1 MKFDTVIIGGGLA
14 GLMAGLALQ
23 KQKIDSAIVSA
34 GQSALYFFSGS
45 FESLQEP
52 PRTMAE
58 IFREA
63 GVALHY
69 HSGLRLMPMGK
80 FESAA
85 CSIDDVSLFSTPKI
99 GRKALIVSFVGY
111 YDFYA
116 GFLAQ
121 ELEKQGVRC
130 RIKLLDVQKLSAQ
143 QQSPREMR
151 TMQIARTMDRIW
163 ESVVREIRIISSDED
178 VVILP
183 QVFGLKDI
191 SVPGR
196 IREGLPAKVV
206 FVGTF
211 PPSVGGIRTHM
222 QLKRRYETLG
232 GTFLAGDTA
241 VGAQVHDGVV
251 RSIATQNLGSHFLEA
266 KHFILASGAYFSKG
280 LKSTPQKI
288 YEPVFSLDVIQGAQR
303 SEWYDPLFKNE
314 QPYLGYGVAT
324 DEALHPLSGGRV
336 LQNLFAAGAI
346 LGATRP
352 ELGSGGGLAVRSALL
367 AAEEIIKSR

>member
-14 GLMAGLALQ
+14 GLSAGLALQ
-23 KQKIDSAIVSA
+23 KHKIDSAIVSA

-45 FESLQEP
+45 FESMQEP
-52 PRTMAE
+52 PQAMAE

-63 GVALHY
+63 GISLHY
-69 HSGLRLMPMGK
+69 QSGWRLMPMGK

-85 CSIDDVSLFSTPKI
+85 CSIDDVSLLPSPKI

-111 YDFYA
+111 YDFYT
-116 GFLAQ
+116 GFLA
-121 ELEKQGVRC
+121 EGLEKQGVQC
-130 RIKLLDVQKLSAQ
+130 RIQMLDLQKLSAQ
-143 QQSPREMR
+143 QQSPHEMR

-163 ESVVREIRIISSDED
+163 ESVVREIRVVMSDED
-178 VVILP
+178 VVVLP
-183 QVFGLKDI
+183 QVFGLKDT

-196 IREGLPAKVV
+196 IREGIPAQVV

-211 PPSVGGIRTHM
+211 PPSVAGIRTHM

-232 GTFLAGDTA
+232 GTFLAGDSA
-241 VGAQVHDGVV
+241 VQAHVHDGIVHSV
-251 RSIATQNLGSHFLEA
+251 ATQNLGSHFLEA
-266 KHFILASGAYFSKG
+266 RHFILASGAYFSKG
-280 LKSTPQKI
+280 LKSTPEKI
-288 YEPVFSLDVIQGAQR
+288 YEPVFGLDVVQGAQR
-303 SEWYDPLFKNE
+303 SDWYNPSFSGE

-324 DEALHPLSGGRV
+324 DEALHPLRGGKP
-336 LQNLFAAGAI
+336 LQNLFATGAI

>member
-14 GLMAGLALQ
+14 GLSAGLALQ

-52 PRTMAE
+52 PHPMAE

-63 GVALHY
+63 GIALHY
-69 HSGLRLMPMGK
+69 QSGWRLMPMGK

-85 CSIDDVSLFSTPKI
+85 CSIDDVSLFPTTKI

-111 YDFYA
+111 YDFYT
-116 GFLAQ
+116 GFLA
-121 ELEKQGVRC
+121 EGLEKQGVQC
-130 RIKLLDVQKLSAQ
+130 KIKLLDLQKLSAQ
-143 QQSPREMR
+143 QQNPREMR

-163 ESVVREIRIISSDED
+163 ESVVREIRILMSDED
-178 VVILP
+178 VVVLP
-183 QVFGLKDI
+183 QVFGLKDT
-191 SVPGR
+191 SVPSR
-196 IREGLPAKVV
+196 IREGIPAKVV

-211 PPSVGGIRTHM
+211 PPSVAGIRTHM
-222 QLKRRYETLG
+222 QLKHRYETLG
-232 GTFLAGDTA
+232 GTFLSGDCA
-241 VGAQVHDGVV
+241 VEAHMHDDVVH
-251 RSIATQNLGSHFLEA
+251 SIATQNLGSHLLEA

-280 LKSTPQKI
+280 LKSTPLKV
-288 YEPVFSLDVIQGAQR
+288 YEPVFGLDVIQGERR
-303 SEWYDPLFKNE
+303 SDWYNASFNGE

-324 DEALHPLSGGRV
+324 DEALHPLRGGKP

-352 ELGSGGGLAVRSALL
+352 QLGSGGGLAVRSALL